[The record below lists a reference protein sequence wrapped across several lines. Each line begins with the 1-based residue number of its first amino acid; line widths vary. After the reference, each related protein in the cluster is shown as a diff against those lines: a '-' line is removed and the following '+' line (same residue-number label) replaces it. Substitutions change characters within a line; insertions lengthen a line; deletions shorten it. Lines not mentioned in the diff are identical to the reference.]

1 MTARVS
7 ARRLAALRSGLSDR
21 DWQIVTTLARVRVA
35 TADQLERLWFAD
47 VSRRRAQQRLT
58 ALTKRRI
65 IARLPRAIGGVRA
78 GSRGHV
84 YSLDVVGARL
94 AGLSDGRRSHGPQ
107 PVGRPYLAH
116 ALAISEVYT
125 GLVVADRAEQL
136 RLVRFV
142 AEPGCWRSFYGAG
155 GARTTLKPD
164 GLAVVALDGYE
175 DHWFLELDLGTE
187 SAAAITRKLGVYR
200 SYWQSGTEQ
209 NRTGVF
215 PKILWLVPDAGRAAV
230 LSGIIARQPVEAQML
245 FVVALQADVV
255 ARMRQGAE

>member
-65 IARLPRAIGGVRA
+65 IARLPRTIGGVRA

-84 YSLDVVGARL
+84 YALDVVGARL
-94 AGLSDGRRSHGPQ
+94 AGLGEGRRSHGPR
-107 PVGRPYLAH
+107 PVGLPYLAH

-125 GLVVADRAEQL
+125 GLVVAGRAEQL

-155 GARTTLKPD
+155 GVRATLKPD
-164 GLAVVALDGYE
+164 GLAVVAFDGYE
-175 DHWFLELDLGTE
+175 DHWFIELDQGTE
-187 SAAAITRKLGVYR
+187 SAAAITRKLAVYR
-200 SYWQSGTEQ
+200 GYWQSGTEQ
-209 NRTGVF
+209 NRTGLF
-215 PKILWLVPDAGRAAV
+215 PKILWLVPDADRAAV
-230 LSGIIARQPVEAQML
+230 LRGVIARQPEPVRAL
-245 FVVALQADVV
+245 FVVALQADAVT
-255 ARMRQGAE
+255 RMRQEAE